1 MKELIKKILHEAVG
15 VPKGIEISARNI
27 YYDMI
32 QKLKKEPQYLTNGEK
47 FMLDDA
53 SKYSFSDFGIEYVEI
68 VINLMEATNIDDYR
82 VAGMG
87 IVKRSERKGG
97 RFEIQMSRYV
107 DLQVSIATPVGE
119 PDPDKVLELLESD
132 SAKYISSLAHELKHG
147 YDDFKDP
154 KGPKVEDVAIY
165 QIFSNARFG
174 NEVVDTFL
182 YDSYFTTFIES
193 LVRPSELY
201 SLATEKSITK
211 KDFLNFLKESDTFQ
225 TLQRIAGTSYE
236 DFREKLKQNM
246 KFVNEVI
253 KNFRD
258 EKTPKDDEGK
268 IDLFLKGLYVTL
280 GNHKINKFRDMITPN
295 NPLNAIK
302 ALFAMFGGG
311 TDIELDE
318 EDEKLFNK
326 FQNKIRAYEN
336 REVEYFKN
344 AIREQQYQARQAIK
358 KLGKVYSILPDGPE
372 TEKIKE
378 NYQKIEIFDPINFEM
393 DQLVKKIRKITLFK

>member
-32 QKLKKEPQYLTNGEK
+32 QKLKKEPQYLTNEEK

-68 VINLMEATNIDDYR
+68 VINLMEATNIDDYK

-87 IVKRSERKGG
+87 ITKRSERKGG
-97 RFEIQMSRYV
+97 RFEVHMSRYV
-107 DLQVSIATPVGE
+107 ELQISIATPVGE
-119 PDPDKVLELLESD
+119 PDPDKILELLESD

-236 DFREKLKQNM
+236 DSE
-246 KFVNEVI
+246 
-253 KNFRD
+253 
-258 EKTPKDDEGK
+258 
-268 IDLFLKGLYVTL
+268 
-280 GNHKINKFRDMITPN
+280 
-295 NPLNAIK
+295 
-302 ALFAMFGGG
+302 
-311 TDIELDE
+311 
-318 EDEKLFNK
+318 
-326 FQNKIRAYEN
+326 
-336 REVEYFKN
+336 
-344 AIREQQYQARQAIK
+344 
-358 KLGKVYSILPDGPE
+358 
-372 TEKIKE
+372 
-378 NYQKIEIFDPINFEM
+378 
-393 DQLVKKIRKITLFK
+393 